1 MNNAY
6 ISEYLQLIKAQLPI
20 YGKAEQAFIMQLT
33 DTIERYFSDAQ
44 TAPESVSDV
53 IHIFGSPQHVV
64 NEHLSENVQDVA
76 RHIRARRYVRT
87 CLAAALIALVFVLTT
102 FIISQVNWSRA
113 KQTANNYEPPVY
125 SDEGSA
131 NESGVETEF

>member
-20 YGKAEQAFIMQLT
+20 YGKAEQAFIVQLT
-33 DTIERYFSDAQ
+33 DTIELYFADAQ

-64 NEHLSENVQDVA
+64 NEHLSAHVQDVA
-76 RHIRARRYVRT
+76 RHMCARRYVRV
-87 CLAAALIALVFVLTT
+87 CLAAALIALVLVLAT
-102 FIISQVNWSRA
+102 FIVSQIYWNSA
-113 KQTANNYEPPVY
+113 KQIVNDYEAPVY
-125 SDEGSA
+125 SDEVSA
-131 NESGVETEF
+131 ESEF

>member
-20 YGKAEQAFIMQLT
+20 YGKAEQAFVMQLT
-33 DTIERYFSDAQ
+33 DTIELYFSDAQ

-64 NEHLSENVQDVA
+64 DEHLSENVQDVA
-76 RHIRARRYVRT
+76 QHIRARRYVRT
-87 CLAAALIALVFVLTT
+87 CLAAALIALVVVLAT
-102 FIISQVNWSRA
+102 FIVSQIYWNSATQIVND
-113 KQTANNYEPPVY
+113 YEAPAY
-125 SDEGSA
+125 SDELSA
-131 NESGVETEF
+131 ESELESEF